1 MQPSALSLIYAVTA
15 ATDPSQLHGLMQS
28 AARSLGFDRALFGM
42 QVVRPH
48 LPTLEHVESGWPEP
62 YRLIYAE
69 REFVQRD
76 PTVAHCMISCD
87 PLWWNESMYD
97 AGSFEIMEESSSF
110 GLRHGLSIAVHQ
122 SPQSKS
128 MLSLA
133 RDKPVDIESEE
144 GRRAAE
150 GAAVLAHCLHL
161 AVERL
166 KIPELIAVRRP
177 HLTPRELEVLQWA
190 AEGKSS
196 GVIADLLGISVAA
209 VSFHTGNLYRKLN
222 VATRLQA
229 ITKAAALGLLDGSS
243 PHGRA
248 V

>member
-1 MQPSALSLIYAVTA
+1 MLQSPLSLIYAVTA
-15 ATDPSQLHGLMQS
+15 ASDPSQLYGLMQS

-48 LPTLEHVESGWPEP
+48 LPPLSHVESGWPEP
-62 YRLIYAE
+62 YQLLYAE

-76 PTVAHCMISCD
+76 PTVAHCMVSCD
-87 PLWWNESMYD
+87 PLWWDESMYTTD
-97 AGSFEIMEESSSF
+97 NFEIMEESRLY
-110 GLRHGLSIAVHQ
+110 GLRHGLSVAVHQ
-122 SPQSKS
+122 SAAAKS

-133 RDKPVDIESEE
+133 RDLPVDIGSEE

-150 GAAVLAHCLHL
+150 GAAVLANCLHL

-166 KIPELIAVRRP
+166 KIPELIATHRP
-177 HLTPRELEVLQWA
+177 HLTPRELEVLKWA

-196 GVIADLLGISVAA
+196 GVIADLLNISVAA

-229 ITKAAALGLLDGSS
+229 ITKAAALGILD
-243 PHGRA
+243 
-248 V
+248 

>member
-1 MQPSALSLIYAVTA
+1 MHPSALSMIYAVTA
-15 ATDPSQLHGLMQS
+15 ASDAAQLHGLMQS

-42 QVVRPH
+42 QVLRPH
-48 LPTLEHVESGWPEP
+48 LPPLEHVESGWPEP
-62 YRLIYAE
+62 YRLVYAE

-76 PTVAHCMISCD
+76 PTVAHCLVSCE
-87 PLWWNESMYD
+87 PLWWSESMYD
-97 AGSFEIMEESSSF
+97 ASSYEIMEESGSY
-110 GLRHGLSIAVHQ
+110 GLRHGLSVAVHQ
-122 SPQSKS
+122 NPQAKS

-133 RDKPVDIESEE
+133 RDKPVDITSDE

-150 GAAVLAHCLHL
+150 GAAVLANCLHL

-177 HLTPRELEVLQWA
+177 HLTPREREVLLWA
-190 AEGKSS
+190 AQGKSS

-229 ITKAAALGLLDGSS
+229 ITKAAALGLLD
-243 PHGRA
+243 
-248 V
+248 